1 MNYVLLVHVLETLS
15 YLLHDRCR
23 LFFWQLLFL
32 LDVLKASIRKGLKD
46 EVEILFVVEVPE
58 ERCEIFAVQVGL
70 DLDLPQDVFLHFG
83 CPDPLL

>member
-15 YLLHDRCR
+15 YLPHDRCR
-23 LFFWQLLFL
+23 LFLWQFLFL

-58 ERCEIFAVQVGL
+58 ERGQIFVVQVGL
-70 DLDLPQDVFLHFG
+70 DLDLSQDVFLHFG